1 MTNDENVKQSD
12 EQINEEKSEER
23 DDAPLEDQDQ
33 CQSRCGWLPIVV
45 GGGGG

>member
-23 DDAPLEDQDQ
+23 DDGGRLKIKTNVKAGAGD
-33 CQSRCGWLPIVV
+33 PIVV